1 MKSDECINLLI
12 TRQSIRK
19 FTDADVMEED
29 IQKII
34 EIGLKAPSAGNRQPW
49 RIVVVKEVG
58 TIQKLADAS
67 HGQNVVSSCKV
78 LLAIFAVADE
88 SGERYGDRGVNL
100 YSIQDT
106 AALTTYLLLGVHFK
120 GYGACW
126 VGAFDEGSVSEILN
140 VPSGFRPVALIPIG
154 NPGITP
160 PFRPRR
166 PFSEVVIDEQF

>member
-1 MKSDECINLLI
+1 MNLLA

-19 FTDADVMEED
+19 FTDADVLEED

-49 RIVVVKEVG
+49 RIVVVKETR

-67 HGQNVVSSCKV
+67 HGQSVVSSCKV

-88 SGERYGDRGVNL
+88 SRERYGDRGASL

-106 AALTTYLLLGVHFK
+106 AALTTYLLLGVHFL

-126 VGAFDEGSVSEILN
+126 VGAFNEDSVSEILDA
-140 VPSGFRPVALIPIG
+140 PSGFRPVALIPIG
-154 NPGITP
+154 VPDIKP

-166 PFSEVVIDEQF
+166 GFPEVVIDEHF